1 MEHKEE
7 LGGKGSKVHNCQMS
21 IVDIPVI
28 TGKVTVMGK
37 TYDFWLLGTECSCYA
52 PQLESEYLKDFGNTM
67 ASGMKYYSIKTK
79 EITKW
84 VICVMYY
91 IYQLFNFIHNNRIV

>member
-79 EITKW
+79 EITK
-84 VICVMYY
+84 
-91 IYQLFNFIHNNRIV
+91 

>member
-79 EITKW
+79 Q
-84 VICVMYY
+84 C
-91 IYQLFNFIHNNRIV
+91 LFNIQWAIQGKVINFDKDALLIS